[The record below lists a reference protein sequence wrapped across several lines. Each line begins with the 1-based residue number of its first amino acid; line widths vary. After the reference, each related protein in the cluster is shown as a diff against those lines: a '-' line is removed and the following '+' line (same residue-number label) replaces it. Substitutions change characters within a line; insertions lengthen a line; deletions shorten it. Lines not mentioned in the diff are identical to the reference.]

1 MSGIQ
6 KTKLGFDSTDIPG
19 SDQVASYLIGSTG
32 TRVTSADF
40 VGVEAL
46 YVAQAAPIDINGI
59 VPVSA
64 ADLDIRDLNFSQ
76 DSVQI
81 MDGDGHA
88 LDIDGVDGS
97 LKVKQSGSWEVSLS
111 AGTLAALESITVSAT
126 DLDIR
131 DLSSATDSVAAVQS
145 GAWEVSLSAGT
156 LAALES
162 ITVVASDLD
171 IRNLVFADDKVDV
184 TGSEVELGATSLA
197 ALENIQV
204 SMEAYDT
211 CVAEELTVGLTA
223 VQVVASAP
231 VANRRYLLIQNVS
244 DKKMYI
250 GGSGVTTATGIEL
263 PPNGN
268 LPLDAASA
276 VYAICGTAGKKIRI
290 LELGLG

>member
-1 MSGIQ
+1 MSGGIT
-6 KTKLGFDSTDIPG
+6 KTKLSVDLADIPG
-19 SDQVASYLIGSTG
+19 SDQVVSYLRGSTG
-32 TRVTSADF
+32 QITSTTTMNGEAINVYLDGGGIGTIDNILNPVTVTAS
-40 VGVEAL
+40 
-46 YVAQAAPIDINGI
+46 N
-59 VPVSA
+59 
-64 ADLDIRDLNFSQ
+64 LDIRDLDFN
-76 DSVQI
+76 
-81 MDGDGHA
+81 
-88 LDIDGVDGS
+88 LDFVS
-97 LKVKQSGSWEVSLS
+97 AVQSGSWEVSLS
-111 AGTLAALESITVSAT
+111 AASLAALESVTVSATDLDIRDLAFASDSVTAHQGGSWEVSLSAGSLAALENITVSAT

-131 DLSSATDSVAAVQS
+131 DLAFAT
-145 GAWEVSLSAGT
+145 
-156 LAALES
+156 
-162 ITVVASDLD
+162 
-171 IRNLVFADDKVDV
+171 DKVDV

-204 SMEAYDT
+204 SMEAMDT

-231 VANRRYLLIQNVS
+231 VANRRYLLIQNIS

-263 PPNGN
+263 PPNAN